1 MLTLRKVVGLGPR
14 EKAVWA
20 GRLMSPHLL
29 RCWFH
34 MKPEYLGFISWL
46 LPRLQLPTP
55 PLKPEHPGLCN
66 HSTSWPT
73 SGFPG
78 MGGVLEAR
86 WSMSLFLLKVSPER
100 ALPLWV
106 QGHSLPELLF
116 HHFLLCKVKTMGY
129 PYQGNQEWWESWA
142 DVLPKR
148 C

>member
-1 MLTLRKVVGLGPR
+1 MLTLRTAVGLGPR

-46 LPRLQLPTP
+46 LQRLQLPTP

-66 HSTSWPT
+66 RSTSWPT

-86 WSMSLFLLKVSPER
+86 WSIRVSSCLRSALKGLSLCGCR
-100 ALPLWV
+100 D
-106 QGHSLPELLF
+106 
-116 HHFLLCKVKTMGY
+116 T
-129 PYQGNQEWWESWA
+129 
-142 DVLPKR
+142 R
-148 C
+148 CLSYCFITSCFAR